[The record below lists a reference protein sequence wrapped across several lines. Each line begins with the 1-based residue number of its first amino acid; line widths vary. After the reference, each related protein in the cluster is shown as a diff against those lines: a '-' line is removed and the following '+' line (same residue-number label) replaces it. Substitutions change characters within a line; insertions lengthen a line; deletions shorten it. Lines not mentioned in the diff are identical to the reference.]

1 MNRSQLTRYF
11 LRVRKVS
18 EDICA
23 PLEVEDYVIQPIMDV
38 SPPKWHL
45 GHTSWFYEALFLD
58 KLIPDYSAY
67 HPDYAFVFNSYYES
81 FGTRIQRDSRGTLS
95 RPSVEETM
103 QFRAAITEQMCELIE
118 TIDEAK
124 WPEFRKHV
132 ILALNHE
139 QQHQELLL
147 TDIKFIFATN
157 PLRPAYLAAGSEPA
171 VYRNPLPDQRYLNF
185 PGGVYEI
192 GYQGEGFYYD
202 NERPVHKQYVHDFKL
217 ANRLVTNG
225 EYRDFVEAGGYRD
238 FRYWLSDGWETVKRE
253 GWQAPLYWEKIDGEW
268 YEFTLR
274 GLQKLD
280 AEAPVCHVSYFEADA
295 FAHWSGKRLPTEAE
309 WEMAARAAGLQP
321 EGGNFYDRKHFHP
334 CPLDDDLRRKP
345 EPLHQMLGDV
355 WEWTRSAYLPYH
367 GYRQVEGPLGEY
379 NGKFMINQ
387 MVLRGGSCATSADHT
402 RITYRN
408 FFQTDKRW
416 QFKGIRLAEDG

>member
-157 PLRPAYLAAGSEPA
+157 PLRPAYLGAGSEPA
-171 VYRNPLPDQRYLNF
+171 VYRNPLP
-185 PGGVYEI
+185 
-192 GYQGEGFYYD
+192 
-202 NERPVHKQYVHDFKL
+202 
-217 ANRLVTNG
+217 
-225 EYRDFVEAGGYRD
+225 
-238 FRYWLSDGWETVKRE
+238 
-253 GWQAPLYWEKIDGEW
+253 
-268 YEFTLR
+268 
-274 GLQKLD
+274 
-280 AEAPVCHVSYFEADA
+280 
-295 FAHWSGKRLPTEAE
+295 
-309 WEMAARAAGLQP
+309 
-321 EGGNFYDRKHFHP
+321 
-334 CPLDDDLRRKP
+334 
-345 EPLHQMLGDV
+345 
-355 WEWTRSAYLPYH
+355 
-367 GYRQVEGPLGEY
+367 
-379 NGKFMINQ
+379 
-387 MVLRGGSCATSADHT
+387 
-402 RITYRN
+402 
-408 FFQTDKRW
+408 
-416 QFKGIRLAEDG
+416 